1 MSVSKGKEVQF
12 FVSEKGGAVSGL
24 LLKPDNAKSLLVLA
38 HGAGAGMRHRFMED
52 LAGKLAERGVA
63 TLRYQFPY
71 MEKRTK
77 RPDSEGVLIDTVK
90 AAIATAKKQAGNLP
104 IFAGGKSMGGRMT
117 SIAAVKEA
125 LDGVRGL
132 VYFGFPLHAAGRPG
146 IDRGQH
152 LADIQIPMLFL
163 QGSRDALAELKLLK
177 SLCAKLGKHAELFII
192 DGGDHSF
199 HMLKSSKKSDEQVFD
214 ELVSKAAGWM
224 SGLAVN
230 NEGSAHPSAL
240 RTNG

>member
-24 LLKPDNAKSLLVLA
+24 LLKPDNATSLLVLA

-52 LAGKLAERGVA
+52 VAGKLAERGIA

-77 RPDSEGVLIDTVK
+77 RPDSEAVLTDTVK
-90 AAIATAKKQAGNLP
+90 AAIAAAKKQAGNLP

-117 SIAAVKEA
+117 SIAAGKEP
-125 LDGVRGL
+125 LDGLRGL

-146 IDRGQH
+146 IERGQH
-152 LADIQIPMLFL
+152 LANVQIPMLFL

-177 SLCAKLGKHAELFII
+177 SLCAELGKRAELFII

-199 HMLKSSKKSDEQVFD
+199 HMLKSSKKSDEQVLD

-224 SGLAVN
+224 ERVSSKFQAQ
-230 NEGSAHPSAL
+230 SAPPGAS
-240 RTNG
+240 